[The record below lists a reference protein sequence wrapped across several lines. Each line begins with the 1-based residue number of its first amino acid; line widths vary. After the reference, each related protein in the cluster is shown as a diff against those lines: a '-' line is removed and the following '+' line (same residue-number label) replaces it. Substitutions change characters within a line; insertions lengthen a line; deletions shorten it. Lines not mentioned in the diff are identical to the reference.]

1 MAQIRRS
8 TRRRGY
14 ISLAG
19 AKHIQSRSRSI
30 YLPLFLSLTVIQSV
44 LLLLAGKMSAYL
56 DAAATSGPMESR
68 MLASDWLTNATGD
81 DTVDLPVED
90 SSREE
95 ADDSL
100 EKASSNIDDA
110 NTGSPLDDYYSR
122 MHIPEKKRPLL
133 IVGGSDGSGTRA
145 FVDTLGRLGVP
156 MLVDDS
162 GTMDVHASTLFD
174 GKGWPSLVELVM
186 NNTRS
191 ANYEFED
198 LPASVQ
204 EKARS
209 ELEKLKDEY
218 DGRATELLAKKKL
231 TLGDKRASEKVKY
244 GFKAPISMLMLPL
257 LLEVYGSVR
266 FLHVVRDG
274 RDVALSKNQSP
285 VKKFYD
291 VYYEDATDRRKLYDN
306 DNFKEAMGVQLW
318 NDWNIETLEWEQ
330 RHSDGNSFDY
340 LVMRSEDLLDQNKFD
355 SLVQLADFVG
365 SQKTIKELCCMSQQ
379 ELVDMGKSAG
389 HNKKT
394 GFLHSLDE
402 DSRSSSAL
410 KGKVSQGNTK
420 EFTRLQESH
429 NKRREEARYRYEH
442 NMQQPGKAIR
452 NKRKAKVE
460 RLLAPPDAG
469 RNRRLFGEQTPKV
482 PKPRRNYFTEQ
493 KVLKAEE
500 EKEDEDLMLET
511 RPLRKKRQVD
521 KVKKEYG
528 TQASSHRLGTHKL
541 TRPMSRASPEDVK
554 KRYGK
559 WVSALEDRPELSAL
573 LHLQGADALE
583 TFGYEPST
591 TFMDERRNGE
601 FQCDAS
607 VVCSE

>member
-19 AKHIQSRSRSI
+19 GKHIQSRSRSI
-30 YLPLFLSLTVIQSV
+30 YLPLFLSLTVIQGV

-68 MLASDWLTNATGD
+68 VLASDWLNNATGD

-90 SSREE
+90 NSRKE
-95 ADDSL
+95 ADDTL

-110 NTGSPLDDYYSR
+110 NTGSPLHDYYSR
-122 MHIPEKKRPLL
+122 KHMTETKRPLL

-186 NNTRS
+186 NNTRT

-198 LPASVQ
+198 LPAGVQ

-218 DGRATELLAKKKL
+218 EGRAIKLLAKKKQ
-231 TLGDKRASEKVKY
+231 GNKRASEKVEY
-244 GFKAPISMLMLPL
+244 GFKAPISMLLLPL
-257 LLEVYGSVR
+257 LLEVYGSVK

-291 VYYEDATDRRKLYDN
+291 IYYEDSADRRKRYDN
-306 DNFKEAMGVQLW
+306 DNLKETMGVQLW

-330 RHSDGNSFDY
+330 RHSDGDSFDY

-365 SQKTIKELCCMSQQ
+365 SQKTMKELCCMSQQ

-394 GFLHSLDE
+394 GFMHSLDE

-410 KGKVSQGNTK
+410 KSKVSQGKTK

-429 NKRREEARYRYEH
+429 NKRREEARYRYEL
-442 NMQQPGKAIR
+442 NMQQPGKAVR
-452 NKRKAKVE
+452 SKRKAKVE
-460 RLLAPPDAG
+460 RLLEPTDS
-469 RNRRLFGEQTPKV
+469 RNSRRLFGEQTLKV
-482 PKPRRNYFTEQ
+482 FKPRRNYFTEQ
-493 KVLKAEE
+493 RAQKAEE
-500 EKEDEDLMLET
+500 EKEEEDLMLENST
-511 RPLRKKRQVD
+511 LRKKRQVD
-521 KVKKEYG
+521 KIKKEYG

-573 LHLQGADALE
+573 LHSQGADALE
-583 TFGYEPST
+583 TFGYEPSA
-591 TFMDERRNGE
+591 TFMDQRRDGE
-601 FQCDAS
+601 FQCDAT

>member
-1 MAQIRRS
+1 MTQIRRS
-8 TRRRGY
+8 TKRRGY

-19 AKHIQSRSRSI
+19 AKRIQSRSRSI
-30 YLPLFLSLTVIQSV
+30 YLPLFLSLTVIQGV

-56 DAAATSGPMESR
+56 DAAAMSGPMESR
-68 MLASDWLTNATGD
+68 MLASDWLINATGD
-81 DTVDLPVED
+81 DTVDLPVD
-90 SSREE
+90 DNSREE
-95 ADDSL
+95 VDDSL
-100 EKASSNIDDA
+100 ENKASSNIDDA
-110 NTGSPLDDYYSR
+110 STGSPLDDYYSR
-122 MHIPEKKRPLL
+122 MHMPETKRPLL

-191 ANYEFED
+191 ANYEFGD
-198 LPASVQ
+198 LPSSVQ

-218 DGRATELLAKKKL
+218 EGRAIELLAKKKL
-231 TLGDKRASEKVKY
+231 TSGNKRASEKVKY
-244 GFKAPISMLMLPL
+244 GFKAPISMLLLPL
-257 LLEVYGSVR
+257 LLEVYGSVK

-291 VYYEDATDRRKLYDN
+291 IYYEDSTDRRALYDN
-306 DNFKEAMGVQLW
+306 DNLKEAMGVQLW

-330 RHSDGNSFDY
+330 RHSDGDSFDY

-379 ELVDMGKSAG
+379 KLIDMGKSAG
-389 HNKKT
+389 HNKKI
-394 GFLHSLDE
+394 GFMHSRDE

-410 KGKVSQGNTK
+410 KSNGK
-420 EFTRLQESH
+420 FTSLQEGH
-429 NKRREEARYRYEH
+429 NKRREEARYRYEQ

-452 NKRKAKVE
+452 NKRKTKAE
-460 RLLAPPDAG
+460 RLLEPTDAG

-493 KVLKAEE
+493 KALKAEE
-500 EKEDEDLMLET
+500 EKEDEDVMLET
-511 RPLRKKRQVD
+511 QFLRKKRQVD
-521 KVKKEYG
+521 KVKKELG
-528 TQASSHRLGTHKL
+528 AQAGSHRLGTHKL

-559 WVSALEDRPELSAL
+559 WISALEGRPELSAL
-573 LHLQGADALE
+573 LHSQGADALE

-591 TFMDERRNGE
+591 TFMDQRRDGE